1 MENYRQTIQI
11 NRQLPE
17 VLNAFTKNI
26 PLWWSE
32 SFEGNAENPGDRF
45 TVRFGNAVFKTIRVQ
60 HPESPK
66 QVLWHVED
74 SLIDFEELNNKREWI
89 NTRILWETE
98 PDEEGVKIHLTH
110 FGLHPEQDC
119 YQICAAGWQQFTG
132 SLKQFLETGK
142 GNPFLK

>member
-60 HPESPK
+60 HPKSPK

-74 SLIDFEELNNKREWI
+74 SLIDLEELNNKREWN
-89 NTRILWETE
+89 NTRIL
-98 PDEEGVKIHLTH
+98 
-110 FGLHPEQDC
+110 
-119 YQICAAGWQQFTG
+119 
-132 SLKQFLETGK
+132 
-142 GNPFLK
+142 